1 MIGMKLQALE
11 DCPSEQQL
19 REYVQGKTAGQER
32 FLLEDH
38 LLDCPLCRAAVQ
50 VMEQYGEPTAE
61 ILNSVDQRWP
71 AMRTES
77 KREDEGQ
84 ALLYR
89 WGSYIAAA
97 AVILLLVLAYSL
109 YRTHRVQQE
118 LFSQYFDPHPTYGY
132 VAVRSLGPQGDS
144 DLLQAALQAHQSEDF
159 TRSISSWSAYLEY
172 EVDNLDYRPHLYL
185 ATANLALGE
194 LSEAADHLE
203 QLPPSGDEAIVAE
216 AMWYRALLDL
226 RESKKS
232 KAIERLWQLAATGNT
247 VYAPQA
253 LELLA
258 ILK

>member
-19 REYVQGKTAGQER
+19 REYVQGDTASKER

-38 LLDCPLCRAAVQ
+38 LLDCPLCMAAVK
-50 VMEQYGEPTAE
+50 VMEQYGEPAAE
-61 ILNSVDQRWP
+61 ILNSVDQTWP
-71 AMRTES
+71 AMQTES
-77 KREDEGQ
+77 RKEDEGQ
-84 ALLYR
+84 AFLYR

-97 AVILLLVLAYSL
+97 AVILLLGLAYSL
-109 YRTHRVQQE
+109 YQSQKVQQE

-132 VAVRSLGPQGDS
+132 VAVRSLGPQGNS

-159 TRSISSWSAYLEY
+159 ARSISNWSAYLEY

-185 ATANLALGE
+185 ATANLALGK

-203 QLPPSGDEAIVAE
+203 QLPPDGDEAIVAE

-226 RESKKS
+226 RKSKKNM
-232 KAIERLWQLAATGNT
+232 AIERLRQLVATENA
-247 VYAPQA
+247 VYAPRA

-258 ILK
+258 VLK